1 MAPSLQSELATIQEV
16 TPCTS
21 RTGTSLLG
29 QSQEASWRR
38 KRPLKGEWGGLAVA
52 PWWKEGPPS
61 AEAPIH
67 PPGHRLRALQGQQ
80 MLRIWVT
87 SGGCCRFPGGQAG
100 E

>member
-16 TPCTS
+16 TPCAS

-52 PWWKEGPPS
+52 PWVEGGP
-61 AEAPIH
+61 
-67 PPGHRLRALQGQQ
+67 ALG
-80 MLRIWVT
+80 
-87 SGGCCRFPGGQAG
+87 
-100 E
+100 